1 MSRDALAGLGAGL
14 RALTVRGN
22 QLEELPDLSPLTG
35 LEVVDLQDNPLLCDC
50 HLLQLRRSVQ
60 SSPGII
66 RVLQIISQ
74 RKFTRLYPLKNNL
87 SYSKQINLSI
97 REKLGQQGG
106 TVGGEI
112 VYTHHCLPLSLCLCL
127 SGGLRM

>member
-1 MSRDALAGLGAGL
+1 MSRDTLAGLGPGL

-50 HLLQLRRSVQ
+50 RLLPLRRSVQ

-74 RKFTRLYPLKNNL
+74 RKFTRLYPF
-87 SYSKQINLSI
+87 SRI
-97 REKLGQQGG
+97 
-106 TVGGEI
+106 T
-112 VYTHHCLPLSLCLCL
+112 
-127 SGGLRM
+127 